1 MSDIQQIPLVP
12 EHTAILRKC
21 QYAFCYAVKAKFNC
35 MAILHNMEEAG
46 TFGSNSGVLRA
57 EKRYSTKLS
66 SGVEISIWK
75 DDLTRHQVDAV
86 VNAANEKLNHAGGL
100 AQALSD
106 IGGPMIQKWSDDIIQ
121 QVQRVKTGDA
131 VLTLAGN
138 LPCKYIIHAV
148 GPCLSPN
155 PTKKDIDR
163 AIPFLHNAILRI
175 LEIVVINNISSVA
188 IPALSSGLFHFPR
201 GLCADIIVKA
211 IKQFHDLNG
220 FPGKNLEIHLVNNDE
235 PSVHEMERA
244 TRAVFDPSSTS
255 GSYSVAVQGGN
266 QSKTFSSSKSLQFGN
281 VTLHLKKGFIEE
293 EKVDVIVNTIA
304 KDCDLS
310 RGEVSKAILNKAGRK
325 IQDEINRQRYSG
337 KGYTGA
343 DLYETKGYDLKC
355 RAVFHTVCA
364 FRSDPNAEKILFK
377 GVSECLRKAALNHTS
392 ISFPAIGT
400 GNLGLDKYQV
410 ARIMMDA
417 VAGFAKQ
424 SLKLNIYFVV
434 FPKDEEMMKAFEK
447 EMKRRKEGTM
457 SPVLPSDM
465 TTSFAFAAKETTANE
480 TPNVEFH
487 SVSKEAERE
496 AKAWTFNMLK
506 QADNMTIRNNHV
518 IYLDQRDHENLLS
531 LQAMFRVHIK
541 EFFRNGNGGITITGS
556 PSDVS
561 CAAIEVESMLCK
573 AQQDFAEAE
582 ERDILY
588 SVVRWSCKDEPWIQT
603 PETSAV
609 LEKAYLAGSEEITFS
624 NHKFKFKSMVL
635 IDNSGGLSSMKRT
648 CLLDPFKPLNNSFY
662 ARIPVSEEYVD
673 KEGRRALE
681 DFGLRVVKVEKLE
694 NIALQQLFN
703 KNEQRVKDKPK
714 HLYQRVSAQFC
725 DLICRVGFQKE
736 FAPPAE
742 QKYGS
747 GIYFSSTVDGAMKLW
762 KEQDHEQYIYIIQ
775 ARVLTGKSTDGS
787 RDFVLPPA
795 LMGDPL
801 NRYDSVFDRG
811 QTHIIFSGQQALPE
825 CLIICDK
832 SFAEQQYEHITNY

>member
-12 EHTAILRKC
+12 EHTDILRKC
-21 QYAFCYAVKAKFNC
+21 QSAFCHAVKAKFNC

-66 SGVEISIWK
+66 SRVEISVWK

-86 VNAANEKLNHAGGL
+86 VNAANENLNHGGGL

-106 IGGPMIQKWSDDIIQ
+106 AGGPMIQKWSDDIIQ
-121 QVQRVKTGDA
+121 RVQRVKTGDA
-131 VLTLAGN
+131 VLTPAGN

-148 GPCLSPN
+148 GPYLSPN
-155 PTKKDIDR
+155 PNKKDIER

-175 LEIVVINNISSVA
+175 LEIAVINNISSVA

-220 FPGKNLEIHLVNNDE
+220 FSGKNLEIHLVNNDE

-255 GSYSVAVQGGN
+255 GSYSGAVQGGN
-266 QSKTFSSSKSLQFGN
+266 QSKTFSSSNSLQFGN

-310 RGEVSKAILNKAGRK
+310 LGEVSKAILNKAGRK
-325 IQDEINRQRYSG
+325 IQDEIYRQRHSG
-337 KGYTGA
+337 KGYPGA
-343 DLYETKGYDLKC
+343 DLYETKGHDLKC
-355 RAVFHTVCA
+355 KAVFHTVCA
-364 FRSDPNAEKILFK
+364 SKSDPNAEKILSK
-377 GVSECLRKAALNHTS
+377 GVSECLSKAAALRHKS

-417 VAGFAKQ
+417 VAGFSKQ
-424 SLKLNIYFVV
+424 SMKLNVYFVV

-457 SPVLPSDM
+457 SPALPNDM
-465 TTSFAFAAKETTANE
+465 TLSFAFAVKETANE
-480 TPNVEFH
+480 TPTVEFYG
-487 SVSKEAERE
+487 VFKEAQRE
-496 AKAWTFNMLK
+496 AKAWTFNMLN
-506 QADNMTIRNNHV
+506 QSDNMTIRNNHV

-531 LQAMFRVHIK
+531 LQAKFHVHIK
-541 EFFRNGNGGITITGS
+541 EFIRNGNGGITITGS

-573 AQQDFAEAE
+573 AQQDYAEAE

-609 LEKAYLAGSEEITFS
+609 LEKAYLAGNEAITFS
-624 NHKFKFKSMVL
+624 NHKVKFNSMVL
-635 IDNSGGLSSMKRT
+635 IDNSGGFSKMKRT
-648 CLLDPFKPLNNSFY
+648 CLLDPFEPLNNSFY
-662 ARIPVSEEYVD
+662 ARIPVSEENVD

-681 DFGLRVVKVEKLE
+681 DFGLRIVKVEKLE
-694 NIALQQLFN
+694 NIALQQLFDRN
-703 KNEQRVKDKPK
+703 VQRVKDKPK
-714 HLYQRVSAQFC
+714 RLYQRVSAQLC

-736 FAPPAE
+736 FAPPAV
-742 QKYGS
+742 QNYGS
-747 GIYFSSTVDGAMKLW
+747 GIYFSSTVDGALKLW
-762 KEQDHEQYIYIIQ
+762 KEQEHEQYIYIIQ
-775 ARVLTGKSTDGS
+775 ARVLTGKSTIGS
-787 RDFVLPPA
+787 KDLILPPA
-795 LMGDPL
+795 SMGDPL
-801 NRYDSVFDRG
+801 NRYDSVSDRG
-811 QTHIIFSGQQALPE
+811 QTHVIFSGQQALPD

-832 SFAEQQYEHITNY
+832 SSSV